1 MNYYDIPCTN
11 PWWNMA
17 FDEWLL
23 QNGPDEP
30 VFRLWRNEPSVI
42 IGHNQVAAQEVN
54 LEYLQQ
60 HGIKLAR
67 RVTGGGA
74 VYHDLQN
81 LNYTFAGPLFG
92 AEGASPFGSSPCGLT
107 PPSVPDGP
115 PEAKESGVPENLPIF
130 GVSSR
135 VARPSEGAPS
145 APPLGGS
152 TSGAAS
158 APLESSASGA
168 PGGAA
173 LFASALRSLGV
184 PAELSGRNDIFV
196 EGRKISGYARS
207 VWHNR
212 ELVHGTLMYNVD
224 IDTLTAALNV
234 EGSSKLNLK
243 GVASVR
249 SRVTNVRDYLPQFSS
264 LDELQSVLQNLLAGT
279 PVLAEGSRQK
289 GPKMLVTPISD
300 PGFPS
305 KRAENAGN
313 PHLGPGVPVK
323 KGQKCWQPLEDWH
336 DNSSGAPIR
345 LIKSQLAE
353 IDKLA
358 SEKFASNDWIYKQ

>member
-1 MNYYDIPCTN
+1 MKFYDIPCTN

-42 IGHNQVAAQEVN
+42 IGQNQVAAQEVN

-81 LNYTFAGPLFG
+81 MNYSFAGPIGTVSPQAF
-92 AEGASPFGSSPCGLT
+92 AE
-107 PPSVPDGP
+107 
-115 PEAKESGVPENLPIF
+115 
-130 GVSSR
+130 
-135 VARPSEGAPS
+135 
-145 APPLGGS
+145 
-152 TSGAAS
+152 
-158 APLESSASGA
+158 
-168 PGGAA
+168 
-173 LFASALRSLGV
+173 ALRHLGL
-184 PAELSGRNDIFV
+184 PAELTGRNDIFV

-224 IDTLTAALNV
+224 IDTLTEVLNV

-243 GVASVR
+243 GVASIR

-264 LDELQSVLQNLLAGT
+264 LDELQAKLQSLLSKELGT
-279 PVLAEGSRQK
+279 PLQ
-289 GPKMLVTPISD
+289 LT
-300 PGFPS
+300 
-305 KRAENAGN
+305 
-313 PHLGPGVPVK
+313 
-323 KGQKCWQPLEDWH
+323 
-336 DNSSGAPIR
+336 
-345 LIKSQLAE
+345 KSQLAE

-358 SEKFASNDWIYKQ
+358 SEKFASSDWIYKQ

>member
-1 MNYYDIPCTN
+1 MNYYDLPNTN

-23 QNGPDEP
+23 QCGPSEP

-81 LNYTFAGPLFG
+81 MNYSFAGPTGTVTPEVF
-92 AEGASPFGSSPCGLT
+92 AEALQQLGL
-107 PPSVPDGP
+107 
-115 PEAKESGVPENLPIF
+115 
-130 GVSSR
+130 
-135 VARPSEGAPS
+135 
-145 APPLGGS
+145 
-152 TSGAAS
+152 
-158 APLESSASGA
+158 
-168 PGGAA
+168 
-173 LFASALRSLGV
+173 

-224 IDTLTAALNV
+224 IDTLTEALNV

-243 GVASVR
+243 GVSSVR
-249 SRVTNVRDYLPQFSS
+249 SRVANVRDYLPQFAS
-264 LDELQSVLQNLLAGT
+264 LDELESALLRILAENVGESLMAGT
-279 PVLAEGSRQK
+279 STASV
-289 GPKMLVTPISD
+289 
-300 PGFPS
+300 S
-305 KRAENAGN
+305 K
-313 PHLGPGVPVK
+313 L
-323 KGQKCWQPLEDWH
+323 QLSLD
-336 DNSSGAPIR
+336 
-345 LIKSQLAE
+345 QLAA
-353 IDKLA
+353 IDSLA
-358 SEKFASNDWIYKQ
+358 SEKFASLEWLYKL

>member
-81 LNYTFAGPLFG
+81 MNYSFAGLAGTVSPEVF
-92 AEGASPFGSSPCGLT
+92 AEALRQ
-107 PPSVPDGP
+107 
-115 PEAKESGVPENLPIF
+115 L
-130 GVSSR
+130 GVS
-135 VARPSEGAPS
+135 
-145 APPLGGS
+145 
-152 TSGAAS
+152 
-158 APLESSASGA
+158 
-168 PGGAA
+168 
-173 LFASALRSLGV
+173 
-184 PAELSGRNDIFV
+184 AELSGRNDIFV

-264 LDELQSVLQNLLAGT
+264 LDELQSALQATLVKVQN
-279 PVLAEGSRQK
+279 Q
-289 GPKMLVTPISD
+289 PKMHFD
-300 PGFPS
+300 PLRKPGES
-305 KRAENAGN
+305 AKSAENELS
-313 PHLGPGVPVK
+313 PSR
-323 KGQKCWQPLEDWH
+323 LEL
-336 DNSSGAPIR
+336 S
-345 LIKSQLAE
+345 KSQLAE

-358 SEKFASNDWIYKQ
+358 SEKFASKAWIYKQ

>member
-23 QNGPDEP
+23 QCGPDEP

-54 LEYLQQ
+54 LEYLRQN
-60 HGIKLAR
+60 GIKLAR

-81 LNYTFAGPLFG
+81 LNYSFAGPI
-92 AEGASPFGSSPCGLT
+92 GSVC
-107 PPSVPDGP
+107 PD
-115 PEAKESGVPENLPIF
+115 
-130 GVSSR
+130 
-135 VARPSEGAPS
+135 
-145 APPLGGS
+145 
-152 TSGAAS
+152 
-158 APLESSASGA
+158 
-168 PGGAA
+168 
-173 LFASALRSLGV
+173 LFAEALQSLGL

-212 ELVHGTLMYNVD
+212 ELVHGTLMYDVD

-249 SRVTNVRDYLPQFSS
+249 SRVTNVRDYLPQFAS
-264 LDELQSVLQNLLAGT
+264 LDELESALLRILAENDGESLMAGT
-279 PVLAEGSRQK
+279 STA
-289 GPKMLVTPISD
+289 
-300 PGFPS
+300 
-305 KRAENAGN
+305 
-313 PHLGPGVPVK
+313 
-323 KGQKCWQPLEDWH
+323 
-336 DNSSGAPIR
+336 SGTK
-345 LIKSQLAE
+345 LQLFLDQLAA
-353 IDKLA
+353 IDSLA
-358 SEKFASNDWIYKQ
+358 SEKFAAPEWLYKR

>member
-1 MNYYDIPCTN
+1 MNYYDLPCTN

-23 QNGPDEP
+23 QCGPDEP

-81 LNYTFAGPLFG
+81 LNYSFAGPIG
-92 AEGASPFGSSPCGLT
+92 SVSP
-107 PPSVPDGP
+107 D
-115 PEAKESGVPENLPIF
+115 
-130 GVSSR
+130 
-135 VARPSEGAPS
+135 
-145 APPLGGS
+145 
-152 TSGAAS
+152 
-158 APLESSASGA
+158 
-168 PGGAA
+168 
-173 LFASALRSLGV
+173 LFAEALHSLGL
-184 PAELSGRNDIFV
+184 PAELTGRNDIFV
-196 EGRKISGYARS
+196 AGRKISGYARS

-212 ELVHGTLMYNVD
+212 EIVHGTLMYDVD

-249 SRVTNVRDYLPQFSS
+249 SRVTNVRDLLPQFAL
-264 LDELQSVLQNLLAGT
+264 LDEVQAALQDYLSAGGSVQ
-279 PVLAEGSRQK
+279 
-289 GPKMLVTPISD
+289 
-300 PGFPS
+300 
-305 KRAENAGN
+305 
-313 PHLGPGVPVK
+313 K
-323 KGQKCWQPLEDWH
+323 KGGKLSLSP
-336 DNSSGAPIR
+336 
-345 LIKSQLAE
+345 AE
-353 IDKLA
+353 KA
-358 SEKFASNDWIYKQ
+358 SVDSMAATKFATQEWIYR

>member
-81 LNYTFAGPLFG
+81 LNYTFAGPLSG

-115 PEAKESGVPENLPIF
+115 PASVP
-130 GVSSR
+130 R

-145 APPLGGS
+145 TLPIG
-152 TSGAAS
+152 
-158 APLESSASGA
+158 
-168 PGGAA
+168 
-173 LFASALRSLGV
+173 
-184 PAELSGRNDIFV
+184 PAKE
-196 EGRKISGYARS
+196 
-207 VWHNR
+207 
-212 ELVHGTLMYNVD
+212 
-224 IDTLTAALNV
+224 
-234 EGSSKLNLK
+234 
-243 GVASVR
+243 
-249 SRVTNVRDYLPQFSS
+249 
-264 LDELQSVLQNLLAGT
+264 
-279 PVLAEGSRQK
+279 
-289 GPKMLVTPISD
+289 
-300 PGFPS
+300 
-305 KRAENAGN
+305 
-313 PHLGPGVPVK
+313 
-323 KGQKCWQPLEDWH
+323 
-336 DNSSGAPIR
+336 
-345 LIKSQLAE
+345 
-353 IDKLA
+353 
-358 SEKFASNDWIYKQ
+358 

>member
-1 MNYYDIPCTN
+1 MKYYDIPCTN

-23 QNGPDEP
+23 QCGPSEP

-81 LNYTFAGPLFG
+81 LNYSFAGPIGCFS
-92 AEGASPFGSSPCGLT
+92 APDAPASSYDQDRESV
-107 PPSVPDGP
+107 PPS
-115 PEAKESGVPENLPIF
+115 
-130 GVSSR
+130 
-135 VARPSEGAPS
+135 
-145 APPLGGS
+145 
-152 TSGAAS
+152 
-158 APLESSASGA
+158 
-168 PGGAA
+168 GAA
-173 LFASALRSLGV
+173 LFASALRSLGL

-243 GVASVR
+243 GVSSVR
-249 SRVTNVRDYLPQFSS
+249 SRVTNVRDYLPQFAS
-264 LDELQSVLQNLLAGT
+264 LDELQAALKVILSAMVCPPATQTCPPATSNHQQAVKLSLSPAEQTAVDSLA
-279 PVLAEGSRQK
+279 
-289 GPKMLVTPISD
+289 
-300 PGFPS
+300 
-305 KRAENAGN
+305 
-313 PHLGPGVPVK
+313 
-323 KGQKCWQPLEDWH
+323 
-336 DNSSGAPIR
+336 
-345 LIKSQLAE
+345 
-353 IDKLA
+353 A
-358 SEKFASNDWIYKQ
+358 SKFASHGWIYKL

>member
-23 QNGPDEP
+23 QCGPSEP

-54 LEYLQQ
+54 LEYLRQN
-60 HGIKLAR
+60 GIKLAR

-81 LNYTFAGPLFG
+81 LNYSFAGPIG
-92 AEGASPFGSSPCGLT
+92 TVSP
-107 PPSVPDGP
+107 D
-115 PEAKESGVPENLPIF
+115 
-130 GVSSR
+130 
-135 VARPSEGAPS
+135 
-145 APPLGGS
+145 
-152 TSGAAS
+152 
-158 APLESSASGA
+158 
-168 PGGAA
+168 
-173 LFASALRSLGV
+173 LFAEALQSLGL

-249 SRVTNVRDYLPQFSS
+249 SRVTNVRDYLPQFAS
-264 LDELQSVLQNLLAGT
+264 LDAVEAALHEYLKSADG
-279 PVLAEGSRQK
+279 AE
-289 GPKMLVTPISD
+289 
-300 PGFPS
+300 
-305 KRAENAGN
+305 
-313 PHLGPGVPVK
+313 
-323 KGQKCWQPLEDWH
+323 
-336 DNSSGAPIR
+336 IR
-345 LIKSQLAE
+345 LSAADFAS
-353 IDKLA
+353 IDTLA
-358 SEKFASNDWIYKQ
+358 SSKFASEEWIMKSER

>member
-81 LNYTFAGPLFG
+81 MNYSFAGLAGTVSPEVF
-92 AEGASPFGSSPCGLT
+92 AEALRQ
-107 PPSVPDGP
+107 
-115 PEAKESGVPENLPIF
+115 L
-130 GVSSR
+130 GVS
-135 VARPSEGAPS
+135 
-145 APPLGGS
+145 
-152 TSGAAS
+152 
-158 APLESSASGA
+158 
-168 PGGAA
+168 
-173 LFASALRSLGV
+173 
-184 PAELSGRNDIFV
+184 AELSGRNDIFV

-264 LDELQSVLQNLLAGT
+264 LDELQSALQNLLADT
-279 PVLAEGSRQK
+279 PVLADGSRQK
-289 GPKMLVTPISD
+289 WPKMLATPISD

-305 KRAENAGN
+305 KMAENAGN
-313 PHLGPGVPVK
+313 PRRTVRISPSA
-323 KGQKCWQPLEDWH
+323 PL
-336 DNSSGAPIR
+336 SG
-345 LIKSQLAE
+345 
-353 IDKLA
+353 
-358 SEKFASNDWIYKQ
+358 

>member
-23 QNGPDEP
+23 QCGADEP

-81 LNYTFAGPLFG
+81 LNYSFAGPI
-92 AEGASPFGSSPCGLT
+92 GSVC
-107 PPSVPDGP
+107 PD
-115 PEAKESGVPENLPIF
+115 
-130 GVSSR
+130 
-135 VARPSEGAPS
+135 
-145 APPLGGS
+145 
-152 TSGAAS
+152 
-158 APLESSASGA
+158 
-168 PGGAA
+168 
-173 LFASALRSLGV
+173 LFAEALQSLGL

-196 EGRKISGYARS
+196 AGRKISGYARS

-212 ELVHGTLMYNVD
+212 EIVHGTLMYDVD
-224 IDTLTAALNV
+224 IDTLTEALNV

-243 GVASVR
+243 GVSSVR
-249 SRVTNVRDYLPQFSS
+249 SRVANVRDYLPQFAS
-264 LDELQSVLQNLLAGT
+264 LDELEAALQDYLKSADGT
-279 PVLAEGSRQK
+279 E
-289 GPKMLVTPISD
+289 
-300 PGFPS
+300 
-305 KRAENAGN
+305 
-313 PHLGPGVPVK
+313 
-323 KGQKCWQPLEDWH
+323 
-336 DNSSGAPIR
+336 IR
-345 LIKSQLAE
+345 LSAA
-353 IDKLA
+353 DLA
-358 SEKFASNDWIYKQ
+358 SIDTLTSSKFASNDWIYKL

>member
-1 MNYYDIPCTN
+1 MNYYDISCTN

-23 QNGPDEP
+23 QYGPDEP

-81 LNYTFAGPLFG
+81 LNYSFAGPITG
-92 AEGASPFGSSPCGLT
+92 EEGVISY
-107 PPSVPDGP
+107 
-115 PEAKESGVPENLPIF
+115 PE
-130 GVSSR
+130 
-135 VARPSEGAPS
+135 
-145 APPLGGS
+145 
-152 TSGAAS
+152 
-158 APLESSASGA
+158 
-168 PGGAA
+168 

-184 PAELSGRNDIFV
+184 PAEVSGRNDIFV

-224 IDTLTAALNV
+224 IDTLTEALNV

-243 GVASVR
+243 GVSSVR
-249 SRVTNVRDYLPQFSS
+249 SRVTNVRDFLPQFAS
-264 LDELQSVLQNLLAGT
+264 LDELQAKLQSLLSKELGT
-279 PVLAEGSRQK
+279 PLQ
-289 GPKMLVTPISD
+289 LT
-300 PGFPS
+300 
-305 KRAENAGN
+305 
-313 PHLGPGVPVK
+313 
-323 KGQKCWQPLEDWH
+323 
-336 DNSSGAPIR
+336 
-345 LIKSQLAE
+345 KSQLAE

-358 SEKFASNDWIYKQ
+358 SEKFAAPEWLYKL

>member
-1 MNYYDIPCTN
+1 MKYYVIPCTN

-42 IGHNQVAAQEVN
+42 IGHNQAAAQEVN

-81 LNYTFAGPLFG
+81 LNYTFAGPLSG

-107 PPSVPDGP
+107 PPSVP
-115 PEAKESGVPENLPIF
+115 
-130 GVSSR
+130 R

-145 APPLGGS
+145 APSLGGS

-184 PAELSGRNDIFV
+184 PAELTGRNDIFV

-264 LDELQSVLQNLLAGT
+264 LDELQSALQATLMKVQN
-279 PVLAEGSRQK
+279 Q
-289 GPKMLVTPISD
+289 PKMHFD
-300 PGFPS
+300 PLRKPGES
-305 KRAENAGN
+305 AKSAENELS
-313 PHLGPGVPVK
+313 P
-323 KGQKCWQPLEDWH
+323 
-336 DNSSGAPIR
+336 SR
-345 LIKSQLAE
+345 LVLSKSQLAA
-353 IDKLA
+353 IDALA
-358 SEKFASNDWIYKQ
+358 SEKFASKAWIYKQ

>member
-1 MNYYDIPCTN
+1 MNYYDLPSTN

-23 QNGPDEP
+23 QCGPSEP

-54 LEYLQQ
+54 LEYLRQN
-60 HGIKLAR
+60 GIKLAR

-81 LNYTFAGPLFG
+81 LNYSFAGPIG
-92 AEGASPFGSSPCGLT
+92 SVSP
-107 PPSVPDGP
+107 D
-115 PEAKESGVPENLPIF
+115 
-130 GVSSR
+130 
-135 VARPSEGAPS
+135 
-145 APPLGGS
+145 
-152 TSGAAS
+152 
-158 APLESSASGA
+158 
-168 PGGAA
+168 
-173 LFASALRSLGV
+173 LFAEALQSLGL

-212 ELVHGTLMYNVD
+212 ELVHGTLMYDVD

-249 SRVTNVRDYLPQFSS
+249 SRVTNVRDLLPQYAL
-264 LDELQSVLQNLLAGT
+264 LDEVQAALQDYLSAGGSVQ
-279 PVLAEGSRQK
+279 
-289 GPKMLVTPISD
+289 
-300 PGFPS
+300 
-305 KRAENAGN
+305 
-313 PHLGPGVPVK
+313 K
-323 KGQKCWQPLEDWH
+323 KGGKLSLSP
-336 DNSSGAPIR
+336 
-345 LIKSQLAE
+345 AE
-353 IDKLA
+353 KA
-358 SEKFASNDWIYKQ
+358 SVDSMAATKFATQEWIYR

>member
-1 MNYYDIPCTN
+1 MNFYDLPSTN

-23 QNGPDEP
+23 QCGPSEP

-81 LNYTFAGPLFG
+81 LNYSFAGPIG
-92 AEGASPFGSSPCGLT
+92 TVSP
-107 PPSVPDGP
+107 D
-115 PEAKESGVPENLPIF
+115 
-130 GVSSR
+130 
-135 VARPSEGAPS
+135 
-145 APPLGGS
+145 
-152 TSGAAS
+152 
-158 APLESSASGA
+158 
-168 PGGAA
+168 
-173 LFASALRSLGV
+173 LFAEALQSLGL
-184 PAELSGRNDIFV
+184 PAELTGRNDIFV
-196 EGRKISGYARS
+196 AGRKISGYARS

-212 ELVHGTLMYNVD
+212 ELVHGTLMYDVD

-249 SRVTNVRDYLPQFSS
+249 SRVTNVRDYLPQFAS
-264 LDELQSVLQNLLAGT
+264 LDELQAALQEILSAMVCPPATQTCPPATQTCPPATSNHPQAVKLSLSPKEQTAVDSLA
-279 PVLAEGSRQK
+279 
-289 GPKMLVTPISD
+289 
-300 PGFPS
+300 
-305 KRAENAGN
+305 
-313 PHLGPGVPVK
+313 
-323 KGQKCWQPLEDWH
+323 
-336 DNSSGAPIR
+336 
-345 LIKSQLAE
+345 
-353 IDKLA
+353 A
-358 SEKFASNDWIYKQ
+358 SKFASHAWIYKL

>member
-1 MNYYDIPCTN
+1 MNYYEIPCTN

-42 IGHNQVAAQEVN
+42 IGHNQVVAQEVN

-81 LNYTFAGPLFG
+81 MNYSFAGPIGTVSPQAF
-92 AEGASPFGSSPCGLT
+92 AE
-107 PPSVPDGP
+107 
-115 PEAKESGVPENLPIF
+115 
-130 GVSSR
+130 
-135 VARPSEGAPS
+135 
-145 APPLGGS
+145 
-152 TSGAAS
+152 
-158 APLESSASGA
+158 
-168 PGGAA
+168 A
-173 LFASALRSLGV
+173 LQHLGV
-184 PAELSGRNDIFV
+184 PAELTGRNDIFV

-212 ELVHGTLMYNVD
+212 ELVHGTLMYDVD
-224 IDTLTAALNV
+224 IDTLTEVLNV

-243 GVASVR
+243 GVASIR
-249 SRVTNVRDYLPQFSS
+249 SRVTNVRDYLPQFAS
-264 LDELQSVLQNLLAGT
+264 LDELQAELLRILAKKSGNPQLSGT
-279 PVLAEGSRQK
+279 PIQLS
-289 GPKMLVTPISD
+289 
-300 PGFPS
+300 
-305 KRAENAGN
+305 
-313 PHLGPGVPVK
+313 
-323 KGQKCWQPLEDWH
+323 
-336 DNSSGAPIR
+336 
-345 LIKSQLAE
+345 KSQLAE

-358 SEKFASNDWIYKQ
+358 SEKFASSDWIYKQ

>member
-1 MNYYDIPCTN
+1 MNYYDILCTN

-23 QNGPDEP
+23 QCGPSEP

-54 LEYLQQ
+54 LDYLEE

-81 LNYTFAGPLFG
+81 LNYSFAGPVTG
-92 AEGASPFGSSPCGLT
+92 EEGVISY
-107 PPSVPDGP
+107 
-115 PEAKESGVPENLPIF
+115 PE
-130 GVSSR
+130 
-135 VARPSEGAPS
+135 
-145 APPLGGS
+145 
-152 TSGAAS
+152 
-158 APLESSASGA
+158 
-168 PGGAA
+168 

-184 PAELSGRNDIFV
+184 PAEVSGRNDIFV

-224 IDTLTAALNV
+224 IDTLTEALNV

-243 GVASVR
+243 GVSSVR
-249 SRVTNVRDYLPQFSS
+249 SRVTNVRDFLPQFAS
-264 LDELQSVLQNLLAGT
+264 LDELQAKLQSLLSKELGT
-279 PVLAEGSRQK
+279 PLQ
-289 GPKMLVTPISD
+289 LT
-300 PGFPS
+300 
-305 KRAENAGN
+305 
-313 PHLGPGVPVK
+313 
-323 KGQKCWQPLEDWH
+323 
-336 DNSSGAPIR
+336 
-345 LIKSQLAE
+345 KSQLAE

-358 SEKFASNDWIYKQ
+358 SEKFAAPEWLYKL